1 MKAWTTTRMNI
12 ERMKAWTTTRMNIE
26 WMKAW
31 TTTRMNIEWMKAEE
45 LQKWI
50 NERMNK
56 WKHEWKDESMNK
68 WSNLSNVKAE
78 LTLWVLSLSLR
89 LAEDLSKQKQIK
101 KLVFWIYLPQGFQE
115 SPNYGN
121 YKVLDCDCL
130 FGCENGL
137 TGRAYMPSPLAPDP
151 IRVQPCVWCLFWTNS
166 NCVEVTSIFLSSS
179 LSN

>member
-1 MKAWTTTRMNI
+1 
-12 ERMKAWTTTRMNIE
+12 
-26 WMKAW
+26 
-31 TTTRMNIEWMKAEE
+31 MNIEWMKAEE

-89 LAEDLSKQKQIK
+89 LAEDLSKKNRLK
-101 KLVFWIYLPQGFQE
+101 KNLEGFKE

-121 YKVLDCDCL
+121 YKYLN
-130 FGCENGL
+130 CE
-137 TGRAYMPSPLAPDP
+137 
-151 IRVQPCVWCLFWTNS
+151 IV
-166 NCVEVTSIFLSSS
+166 S
-179 LSN
+179 LVVR